1 MYPKTKKRKARTRRA
16 IPLNCEETIQV
27 RREMIMNQKQTQCK
41 KIVEY
46 IRVNG
51 HITSYEAY
59 AKLRVTQLAA
69 RITDLESRG
78 FVFAKPR
85 MKVGGCRQLITHYSI
100 VKSGVEV

>member
-1 MYPKTKKRKARTRRA
+1 
-16 IPLNCEETIQV
+16 
-27 RREMIMNQKQTQCK
+27 MNDTATQCK
-41 KIVEY
+41 RIIEY
-46 IRVNG
+46 IRENG

-59 AKLRVTQLAA
+59 AKLDITQLAA

>member
-1 MYPKTKKRKARTRRA
+1 
-16 IPLNCEETIQV
+16 
-27 RREMIMNQKQTQCK
+27 MNQKQTQCK

-46 IRVNG
+46 IRANG
-51 HITSYEAY
+51 HITSLEAY
-59 AKLRVTQLAA
+59 EKLKITQLAA